1 MQEKEQESA
10 YLSQVLP
17 EVLYKK
23 VCLTLE
29 LPIKQCEE
37 EKVDMSQGTKKYM
50 NSEIFI
56 AM

>member
-37 EKVDMSQGTKKYM
+37 EKVDMSQGTKYI
-50 NSEIFI
+50 NSDFFI
-56 AM
+56 AN